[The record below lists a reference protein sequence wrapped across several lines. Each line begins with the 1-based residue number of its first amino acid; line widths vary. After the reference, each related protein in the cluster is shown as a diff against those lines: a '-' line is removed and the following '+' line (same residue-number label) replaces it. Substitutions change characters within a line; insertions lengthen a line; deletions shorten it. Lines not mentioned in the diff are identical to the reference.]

1 MIGRVVL
8 DLLFPPRCILCHRF
22 LPHSRE
28 PVCEACAGKILT
40 QPGQIYRG
48 EQFTH
53 CRAPFVYED
62 PVRRSIH
69 RFKFGGRDFYAS
81 TYAAWMAALLVR
93 EGEGDC
99 DLITYVPSGK
109 QSKRERGYD
118 QAELLAREL
127 AKLLEIPMAA
137 LLRSVGKR
145 PSQRQMPDAQARR
158 DNVKNAFAVRSGE
171 EISGKRV
178 LLVDD
183 VITTGATLES
193 CAKMLKKA
201 GAAEVLCITV
211 AMTKQ

>member
-1 MIGRVVL
+1 MIGQGVL
-8 DLLFPPRCILCHRF
+8 DLLFPPRCVLCHKL

-48 EQFTH
+48 EHFTH

-62 PVRRSIH
+62 QVRRSIH
-69 RFKFGGRDFYAS
+69 RFKFGGRDFYAP

-93 EGEGDC
+93 EGESAC
-99 DLITYVPSGK
+99 DLVTFVPS
-109 QSKRERGYD
+109 SKKSKKHRGYD
-118 QAELLAREL
+118 QAELLAGEL
-127 AKLLEIPMAA
+127 AKLLEMPMAT
-137 LLRSVGKR
+137 LLTSVGKR
-145 PSQRQMPDAQARR
+145 PSQRKMPDAQARR

-201 GAAEVLCITV
+201 GAAEILCITV